1 MMSIDESSFKGPN
14 KPLLDL
20 VKGRTLSWVKEL
32 RYQTLA
38 SIHLQK
44 KRKKKLDQILR
55 GKTILAFL
63 ARTFSN
69 HKIRSY
75 CITLSQRIQIPRQVD
90 TRKRIKFVPTP
101 RERKFQPPLFASLH
115 CHHLIRR
122 LSILFW
128 LAFYLVQIFLPLW
141 I

>member
-1 MMSIDESSFKGPN
+1 MMSIDESSFKGPK

-44 KRKKKLDQILR
+44 KEKIDQILR
-55 GKTILAFL
+55 EKKILAFL

-69 HKIRSY
+69 HKIRS
-75 CITLSQRIQIPRQVD
+75 
-90 TRKRIKFVPTP
+90 
-101 RERKFQPPLFASLH
+101 
-115 CHHLIRR
+115 
-122 LSILFW
+122 
-128 LAFYLVQIFLPLW
+128 
-141 I
+141 